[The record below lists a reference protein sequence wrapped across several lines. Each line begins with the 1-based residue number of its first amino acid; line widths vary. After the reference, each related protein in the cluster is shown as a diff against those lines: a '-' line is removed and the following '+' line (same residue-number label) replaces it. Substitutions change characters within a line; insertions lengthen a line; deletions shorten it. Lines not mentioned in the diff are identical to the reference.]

1 MIFAIFWMILKSL
14 WNVLSKYIS
23 VNFDIYKS
31 LFYQYLFTSLYGIIF
46 LLISKTPFLN
56 FDLKIFWLFILIWFF
71 GYSGIWSLYKALKHL
86 NNAIVMVIAYTYV
99 FLSYFLNIFLIWDI
113 EKFSNFKLVLSVVYF
128 AIISLFL
135 FERNEKKKIK
145 VNKYAIYAFITSI
158 SWTIYNWINN
168 FIIKNQI
175 ASPVQMIFYSEL
187 LIFIFSIFYFS
198 VFILRNNIKLK
209 KELKLNNKQLKSY
222 LLVALFFFIWW
233 FLTFTWYKYI
243 SGNIVNFINLFSV
256 ILVPIFTFIFLK
268 EKLSS
273 KQIATIFL
281 AFIVLVLFIL

>member
-1 MIFAIFWMILKSL
+1 MIYVIIWMIFKSL

-31 LFYQYLFTSLYGIIF
+31 LFYQYLFTSLYGLIF
-46 LLISKTPFLN
+46 LLITQTPFLS

-71 GYSGIWSLYKALKHL
+71 WYLGIWSFFKALKHL
-86 NNAIVMVIAYTYV
+86 NNAVVMVIAYTYV
-99 FLSYFLNIFLIWDI
+99 FMSYFLNIFLIWDI
-113 EKFSNFKLVLSVVYF
+113 EKFSNFKLILSVIYF
-128 AIISLFL
+128 LIISLFL

-145 VNKYAIYAFITSI
+145 INKYAIYALITSI

-168 FIIKNQI
+168 FIIKNHI
-175 ASPVQMIFYSEL
+175 ALPAQMIFYSEF
-187 LIFIFSIFYFS
+187 LIFLLAFLYFS
-198 VFILRNNIKLK
+198 VFIVKNNIKLK
-209 KELKLNNKQLKSY
+209 TELKLTSKQLKSY

-233 FLTFTWYKYI
+233 FLTFNWYKYI
-243 SGNIVNFINLFSV
+243 SWNIVNFINLFSV

-268 EKLSS
+268 EKLNS